1 MNCSGKFFEPTVTVL
16 LALAGFFWISF
27 PPPLLVVLPP
37 PPLEPL
43 SELLLL
49 SLPHA
54 ARTPVSART
63 TRPARTAVSEGPTWA
78 ARPAR
83 IDFLIR
89 PAPLLVFEWQRT
101 FRAVAARPPAT

>member
-1 MNCSGKFFEPTVTVL
+1 MNCSGKFFEPTFTIFFE
-16 LALAGFFWISF
+16 LAWFFWISF

-43 SELLLL
+43 SELLLS

-54 ARTPVSART
+54 ARTTVSART
-63 TRPARTAVSEGPTWA
+63 TSA
-78 ARPAR
+78 ASTAR

-101 FRAVAARPPAT
+101 FRAAARAPPAA

>member
-16 LALAGFFWISF
+16 LALSGFFTISF
-27 PPPLLVVLPP
+27 PPPLLVLAPPP

-43 SELLLL
+43 SELLLS

-54 ARTPVSART
+54 ARTTVSART
-63 TRPARTAVSEGPTWA
+63 TSA
-78 ARPAR
+78 ASTAR

-101 FRAVAARPPAT
+101 FRAVATGPPAA

>member
-16 LALAGFFWISF
+16 LALAEFFVMTL
-27 PPPLLVVLPP
+27 PPPLVPVSVVVDPLPP
-37 PPLEPL
+37 PLPL
-43 SELLLL
+43 SELLLS

-54 ARTPVSART
+54 AKTTASASTVSA
-63 TRPARTAVSEGPTWA
+63 ART
-78 ARPAR
+78 AR

-101 FRAVAARPPAT
+101 FRAAGACRRRES